1 MTIGGFFILLFFIIG
16 LYGLFRKDDC
26 AFTEEE
32 LDKLIREPDEKEEKE
47 NLKPHS
53 TEP

>member
-26 AFTEEE
+26 TFTEEDLDE
-32 LDKLIREPDEKEEKE
+32 LVREPEEEKE